1 MHVRHYYS
9 IANFLMGVGTK
20 IYDNYFSSYYDQTY
34 QQLFGQFTAIAK
46 GQVAANAEQGIIPQ
60 NLINQWGNN
69 LAQQVATEWKHFVW
83 NLEHSP
89 RWDGGASPMIHTSLW
104 NFMSEWSTVTTIAA
118 GVIDEISQQIRDATS
133 ILELERI
140 LPAIGLGASLV
151 WLGTPENGVV
161 VNGSVAIIG
170 SIAISLA
177 LINPFLGVE
186 KINLM
191 YQVGFD
197 FSKLSGND
205 TRNLVKELGIENLK
219 PLKEVG
225 VDFAKLTGWVIKEF
239 GLESIKPL
247 KDAGV
252 DFSKLTGW
260 VIKEL
265 VKELGIEGL
274 KAVKEVGVDFAKL
287 DGLKIMY
294 LVKELGIESLKAVKE
309 VGVDFAKLDGL
320 KIMYL
325 VKELGIES
333 LKAVKEVGVDYS
345 KLDIWEIGTL
355 VKELGID
362 IEITEFYKI
371 IDHMTIPHD
380 IIERHIGDSKV
391 EQDTISVIIKEVE
404 VNNLQGIVTELNPS
418 SWGEDFAIT
427 T

>member
-34 QQLFGQFTAIAK
+34 QQLFGQFTAIAR
-46 GQVAANAEQGIIPQ
+46 GQVAANVAQGILPQ

-69 LAQQVATEWKHFVW
+69 LAQQVATEWKHYVW

-89 RWDGGASPMIHTSLW
+89 GWDGDAVATVLHHTSLW

-118 GVIDEISQQIRDATS
+118 GVIES
-133 ILELERI
+133 
-140 LPAIGLGASLV
+140 
-151 WLGTPENGVV
+151 
-161 VNGSVAIIG
+161 
-170 SIAISLA
+170 
-177 LINPFLGVE
+177 VE

-197 FSKLSGND
+197 SSKLSDND
-205 TRNLVKELGIENLK
+205 TRNLVEEYGLESLKPLKELGVNFYELGGFDITDLVRIYGLESLK

-225 VDFAKLTGWVIKEF
+225 VDFAKLNGLMIMCLVKIY

-274 KAVKEVGVDFAKL
+274 KALKEVGVDYSKL
-287 DGLKIMY
+287 DVWEIGT
-294 LVKELGIESLKAVKE
+294 
-309 VGVDFAKLDGL
+309 
-320 KIMYL
+320 L

-391 EQDTISVIIKEVE
+391 EQDTISVIIEEVE
-404 VNNLQGIVTELNPS
+404 VNNLQGIVTELNTPS
-418 SWGEDFAIT
+418 WSEDFAIT

>member
-34 QQLFGQFTAIAK
+34 QQLFGQFTTIAK

-140 LPAIGLGASLV
+140 LPAIGLG
-151 WLGTPENGVV
+151 TPENGVV

-197 FSKLSGND
+197 FSKL
-205 TRNLVKELGIENLK
+205 
-219 PLKEVG
+219 
-225 VDFAKLTGWVIKEF
+225 
-239 GLESIKPL
+239 
-247 KDAGV
+247 
-252 DFSKLTGW
+252 TGW

-274 KAVKEVGVDFAKL
+274 KALKEVGVDFAKL
-287 DGLKIMY
+287 KGLNIMNLVKELGIESLKALKEVGVDFAKFHSWDIKY
-294 LVKELGIESLKAVKE
+294 LVKELGIESLKA
-309 VGVDFAKLDGL
+309 L
-320 KIMYL
+320 
-325 VKELGIES
+325 
-333 LKAVKEVGVDYS
+333 KEVGVDYS

-391 EQDTISVIIKEVE
+391 EQDTISVIIEEVE
-404 VNNLQGIVTELNPS
+404 VNNLQGIVTELNTPS
-418 SWGEDFAIT
+418 WSEDFAIT

>member
-225 VDFAKLTGWVIKEF
+225 VDFAKL
-239 GLESIKPL
+239 
-247 KDAGV
+247 
-252 DFSKLTGW
+252 
-260 VIKEL
+260 
-265 VKELGIEGL
+265 
-274 KAVKEVGVDFAKL
+274 